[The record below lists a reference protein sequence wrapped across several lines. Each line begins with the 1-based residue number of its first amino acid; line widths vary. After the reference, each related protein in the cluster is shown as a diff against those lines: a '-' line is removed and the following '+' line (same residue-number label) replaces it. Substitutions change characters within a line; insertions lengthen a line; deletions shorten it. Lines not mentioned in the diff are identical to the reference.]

1 MFKRQGFTLAEVLI
15 TLGII
20 GVVAAMTIPSL
31 MNQTGGAEFKTGF
44 KKAMSVVNQ
53 AITMTCALE
62 GTDFSTLTSGTGAGS
77 VYAMFTSRMSILKT
91 GLGAGAGADIG
102 GPFTVAANYT
112 LFFTDGMAIT
122 FPSAM
127 AGCTADGQANCRI
140 AVDVNGVKRPNVVST
155 ATNDTTKTG
164 IKDQFVLNV
173 YNQMAV
179 PHSSR
184 EDYIMYNQ

>member
-44 KKAMSVVNQ
+44 KKAMSVINQ

-77 VYAMFTSRMSILKT
+77 VYAMFTSRMSILRT
-91 GLGAGAGADIG
+91 GADTTIG
-102 GPFTVAANYT
+102 GPFTAAANYT

-122 FPSAM
+122 FPTAM
-127 AGCTADGQANCRI
+127 AACTADGQANCRI

-179 PHSSR
+179 PHSTR